1 MASHVL
7 ATDILDKI
15 SRCLSDSPEKLAR
28 LLYFLV
34 KEENVERYERV
45 LRSVIDNVVAFK
57 NIVEKLVND
66 VDHLETDPEYR
77 RLMADIWNNYLKPNE
92 KADVGNGHQRF
103 DLQLYLRRDQ
113 TQAIFTINFIE
124 TLSRLPPSS
133 QAQIVS
139 AITNV
144 AETVLPSG
152 MALALRQ
159 SASNAL
165 SLTRGAS
172 GKLVGVTLAAVY
184 LSYEIYKDICRW
196 WKGEISG
203 VRCVKNVID
212 GTASMAAGVGG
223 GFAGAAIGT
232 ALIPGVGTVIGGIV
246 GGITAASVMSALS
259 DWVTQKIFNL
269 PKEEALENA
278 YRFLG
283 LSYGASNDQINAAFK
298 RLVLKY
304 HPDKGGSYEDWH
316 KLQVSM
322 AVIKA
327 SKGEF

>member
-92 KADVGNGHQRF
+92 KADIGNGQRF
-103 DLQLYLRRDQ
+103 DLQLFLRSDQ
-113 TQAIFTINFIE
+113 TQAISTINFIE

-133 QAQIVS
+133 QAQIVNG
-139 AITNV
+139 ITKV
-144 AETVLPSG
+144 AEVVLPSG
-152 MALALRQ
+152 MALVLRQ

-165 SLTRGAS
+165 SLTRSAS
-172 GKLVGVTLAAVY
+172 GKLVGVTLAVIY
-184 LSYEIYKDICRW
+184 LSYEIYQDICRW

-203 VRCVKNVID
+203 VRCAKNVID
-212 GTASMAAGVGG
+212 GIASMAAGVGAG
-223 GFAGAAIGT
+223 LAGAAIGT
-232 ALIPGVGTVIGGIV
+232 AILPGVGSAIGGFV
-246 GGITAASVMSALS
+246 GGNAAASVMRALS

-278 YRFLG
+278 YRLLG
-283 LSYGASNDQINAAFK
+283 LSYGASNDQINTAFN
-298 RLVLKY
+298 RLV
-304 HPDKGGSYEDWH
+304 
-316 KLQVSM
+316 
-322 AVIKA
+322 
-327 SKGEF
+327 

>member
-1 MASHVL
+1 MQFGREIIDDRATNIAKESSVHDDDRVYDWSLAVL
-7 ATDILDKI
+7 FEYYRLD
-15 SRCLSDSPEKLAR
+15 S
-28 LLYFLV
+28 
-34 KEENVERYERV
+34 
-45 LRSVIDNVVAFK
+45 
-57 NIVEKLVND
+57 
-66 VDHLETDPEYR
+66 
-77 RLMADIWNNYLKPNE
+77 
-92 KADVGNGHQRF
+92 Q
-103 DLQLYLRRDQ
+103 
-113 TQAIFTINFIE
+113 
-124 TLSRLPPSS
+124 TLSKLLPSS
-133 QAQIVS
+133 EARIVN
-139 AITNV
+139 AITN
-144 AETVLPSG
+144 AAVLPNR
-152 MALALRQ
+152 MALAIRQ
-159 SASNAL
+159 SANIAL
-165 SLTRGAS
+165 NLSKCIS
-172 GKLVGVTLAAVY
+172 GKMFGFTLAAVY